1 MIDNMQIIFDFKNLK
16 EYISSYTLEKID
28 DKKIKVKSAPPK
40 QANICSFLLEF
51 MNTDFE
57 DPIDLSIFVKNY
69 LFVYLLTIYDNNII
83 EDITNYSI
91 VIEKSKLQDF
101 YDWIYDNYS
110 VDFAMLQI
118 NLERIFNNSYY
129 NDILKITEILDENY
143 DKIEKLAYEEK
154 NYSAINELLVENNST
169 TINYDLNTFFI
180 NNIPENLSTSYT
192 FSSNSVDNF
201 LYCIVKELIS
211 NIKNV
216 NFECCK
222 NCGCWFINATN
233 KEQKYCDLIFENNM
247 ICNEI
252 AKSERASKNEKD
264 DIYLQK
270 CRKRYKNL
278 HKQVSIGASEKVE
291 KLFGFFKEHYPIYQ
305 ERYKDDLITGEEL
318 LEWLECMKIN
328 KKM

>member
-1 MIDNMQIIFDFKNLK
+1 MVGNMQIIFDFKNLK

-28 DKKIKVKSAPPK
+28 DKKIRVTSTYPRKE
-40 QANICSFLLEF
+40 NIGTFLLEF
-51 MNTDFE
+51 MNTDFY

-129 NDILKITEILDENY
+129 NDILKITNILDEDY

-154 NYSAINELLVENNST
+154 SHSAINELLVENNST
-169 TINYDLNTFFI
+169 IINYDLNTFFI

-211 NIKNV
+211 SIKNV
-216 NFECCK
+216 KFERCQ
-222 NCGCWFINATN
+222 NCGCWFINTTN

-247 ICNEI
+247 TCNEI
-252 AKSERASKNEKD
+252 AKNERASKNEKD

-291 KLFGFFKEHYPIYQ
+291 KLFEFFKEEYPIYQ
-305 ERYKDDLITGEEL
+305 EKYKEGFISGEEL

-328 KKM
+328 K